1 MHRSHIEL
9 TLNSLKSVGENTKLM
24 IQPVVGVTQDCDINY
39 HTRIRCYRKILKY
52 YPENTTI
59 LSLLPLSMRM
69 AGPREALWH
78 ALIRQNYGC
87 THFIVGRDHAG
98 PSSKTKEGNPFY
110 DSFGAHKLLKE
121 HENELTIKVVT
132 SQFVVYVEE
141 LKEYFTMDKIPEG
154 HKPSH
159 ISGTQLRNA
168 LVNDTE
174 IPAWYSD
181 PEVITELKKDTPPMN
196 KRGLCLYFTG
206 LSGAGKSTIANAL
219 YSRLLELENSRNITV
234 LDGDTVRL
242 NLSKELGFSKKDRST
257 NVRRIGYVAS
267 EIVKHRGIC
276 LCANIAPYKD
286 DRDYNRK
293 LINSYGKYIEVF
305 VNTPLQTCEN
315 RDVKGLYQLAR
326 QNIIKEFTGI
336 SDPYEEPENA
346 EILLEGDG
354 GIDKSVD
361 FILNYLSNNNL
372 L

>member
-1 MHRSHIEL
+1 
-9 TLNSLKSVGENTKLM
+9 
-24 IQPVVGVTQDCDINY
+24 
-39 HTRIRCYRKILKY
+39 
-52 YPENTTI
+52 
-59 LSLLPLSMRM
+59 
-69 AGPREALWH
+69 
-78 ALIRQNYGC
+78 
-87 THFIVGRDHAG
+87 
-98 PSSKTKEGNPFY
+98 
-110 DSFGAHKLLKE
+110 
-121 HENELTIKVVT
+121 
-132 SQFVVYVEE
+132 
-141 LKEYFTMDKIPEG
+141 
-154 HKPSH
+154 
-159 ISGTQLRNA
+159 
-168 LVNDTE
+168 
-174 IPAWYSD
+174 
-181 PEVITELKKDTPPMN
+181 MN

-219 YSRLLELENSRNITV
+219 YSRLLELVNNRNITV

-326 QNIIKEFTGI
+326 KNIIKEFTGI
-336 SDPYEEPENA
+336 SDPYEEPDNA

-354 GIDKSVD
+354 GIDKSVNI
-361 FILNYLSNNNL
+361 ILDYLSTNYL
-372 L
+372 